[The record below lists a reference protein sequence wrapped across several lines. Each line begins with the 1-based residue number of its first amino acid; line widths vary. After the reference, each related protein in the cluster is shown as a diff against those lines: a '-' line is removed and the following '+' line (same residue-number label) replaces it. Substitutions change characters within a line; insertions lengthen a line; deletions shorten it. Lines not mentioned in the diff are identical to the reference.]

1 MCKASILLL
10 PHLLACGFHMSSRSD
25 IPETDPG
32 SFWQNS
38 LFGLPIATPEARE
51 VNVRRV
57 IDRAG
62 GAIHVNGG

>member
-10 PHLLACGFHMSSRSD
+10 PDLLACGFHVSSRSD

-38 LFGLPIATPEARE
+38 LFGLRFL
-51 VNVRRV
+51 RRNSLLLWLACV
-57 IDRAG
+57 VCLMNFLTVCR
-62 GAIHVNGG
+62 